1 MSSTYFIFRQL
12 ENLVDNQKCQAGFRP
27 LCNKILRFDYFYSC
41 GRCKWAP
48 KKKYDPVFRHV
59 YNAHREDVSNG
70 LKIRCLLCQ
79 NDEVFMNTSAEF
91 NKHMTQKHCLKYQ
104 KYRCSYCRFGT
115 ESARN
120 LLCHKKFQH
129 PSLPHY
135 ACDYCPT
142 KFFNEDT
149 KNRYLIHTSDS

>member
-1 MSSTYFIFRQL
+1 MYYSTNTNFTQYDFFQVPKFVLSGDPLYIFFIP
-12 ENLVDNQKCQAGFRP
+12 C
-27 LCNKILRFDYFYSC
+27 SC

-91 NKHMTQKHCLKYQ
+91 NKHMGQKHSLNYQ

-149 KNRYLIHTSDS
+149 KNRYLIH

>member
-1 MSSTYFIFRQL
+1 MYNYHFH
-12 ENLVDNQKCQAGFRP
+12 
-27 LCNKILRFDYFYSC
+27 FYSC

-91 NKHMTQKHCLKYQ
+91 NKHMGQKHPYNYQ

-149 KNRYLIHTSDS
+149 KNRYLIHTTLRSLINRYSEVSNKHGVLTTCR